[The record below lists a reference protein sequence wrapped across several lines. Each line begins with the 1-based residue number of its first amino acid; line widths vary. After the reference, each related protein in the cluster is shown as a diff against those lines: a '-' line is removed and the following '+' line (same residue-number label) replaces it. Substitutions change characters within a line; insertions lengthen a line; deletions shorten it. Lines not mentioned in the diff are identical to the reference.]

1 MDHSPPP
8 FFHRG
13 PAPLVRLA
21 FFASLSLALL
31 VLDARFRYAETL
43 RTAIAALAYPL
54 QALATAPVQ
63 LAELERAKRFA
74 VGANAIRRESAG
86 AIMADLADAWLFGE
100 SLAEIARYESDVMAV
115 TAAEIQAVARAS
127 FDPARR
133 VEVVIRGTGRAV

>member
-1 MDHSPPP
+1 MSLKSPP
-8 FFHRG
+8 
-13 PAPLVRLA
+13 
-21 FFASLSLALL
+21 SLPP
-31 VLDARFRYAETL
+31 V
-43 RTAIAALAYPL
+43 TA
-54 QALATAPVQ
+54 
-63 LAELERAKRFA
+63 AELERAKRFA

-133 VEVVIRGTGRAV
+133 VEVAIRGTGRAV